1 MPLPSEL
8 PQLIRA
14 KVWVPIQELT
24 KGLSGHCAESL
35 TLGSALLDSP
45 SQATREYDGKG
56 HDGQRKHTTEHS

>member
-1 MPLPSEL
+1 
-8 PQLIRA
+8 
-14 KVWVPIQELT
+14 VPIQELT